1 MSVVKKA
8 GQTCLLYL
16 RSFLFPLYKIPFIL
30 LNLLFGMYAFVFNDQ
45 GQDLMA
51 TFNQYAFYEKGY
63 LSTFIC
69 FLIVWGIGIWNAA
82 RLLLT
87 AANLT
92 AFIQHQVPT
101 NTLMQAGVS
110 PLPLPKGNWI
120 VVSLNRAYEKMV
132 QRMIRW
138 LPRVLSVLPYV
149 LVAWGCIRQYHA
161 LKDVKWVNLI
171 LLLLLLILQLVLLA
185 KREQIAQRFGIVM
198 KQFQPLQN
206 RFSLLEVRGIK
217 NILITSGTYINSWLN
232 LGLLVVMLIISSY
245 WAFKAPSDN
254 GCPGLIIV
262 CGLSVYILLG
272 LIFNL
277 LMLWYKVPVF
287 LLWLLLSAT
296 FFSLWNNNHRIQI
309 ISQEKDNMMRV
320 RKSNQYSDSSYAT
333 YWLEKKWETGML
345 DSNSTVF
352 VVASEGGGIRNC
364 YWTYLVLNQLQK
376 INDSFYDR
384 TFAVSGVSG
393 GSIGL
398 GMYYTYQYFK
408 NHPIKERAEDSGTE
422 DPSDTL
428 QRICSADYL
437 SRVSYG
443 FLFPDMFQRFIP
455 FKVDRWDRSKML
467 ANSFDDGF
475 TQISGAPD
483 SFLSKNY
490 LEPWMRASTAY
501 RYPIVLFNSIL
512 NEAGAK
518 AVFSPYRLSGKFYP
532 GVVDLL
538 TEMNTSVPTKEAMT
552 SSARF
557 PILTAPGLIAEYDND
572 GNKKRCLGHIS
583 DGGGYENTGIQTA
596 EQTALLLRHCIT
608 QHSNPGIRTVKVKV
622 IYIGTGKDSLELTD
636 TNRIQIKEKDVIK
649 RGYEFAWAN
658 GGIETIFG
666 WIKSAQNFNIR
677 LDPSLSVLQFGLN
690 AKDKVDEVTHRIPLG
705 WYLSDTSRH
714 LLELQLYD
722 SGRRAKSV
730 TNSLNAF
737 RSY

>member
-185 KREQIAQRFGIVM
+185 KREQIAQRFGMVM

-287 LLWLLLSAT
+287 LLLLIVTILFTARC
-296 FFSLWNNNHRIQI
+296 NDNHSIQI
-309 ISQEKDNMMRV
+309 ITNTNDSMLIHRQQRQM
-320 RKSNQYSDSSYAT
+320 YSDTGYAA
-333 YWLEKKWETGML
+333 YWLRHKMIEHVI
-345 DSNSTVF
+345 DSNSTLF
-352 VVASEGGGIRNC
+352 IVASEGGGIRNC
-364 YWTYLVLNQLQK
+364 YWTYLVLNRLQQQRPL
-376 INDSFYDR
+376 FYER
-384 TFAVSGVSG
+384 TFAVTGVSG

-398 GMYYTYQYFK
+398 GMYYAYQYQQE
-408 NHPIKERAEDSGTE
+408 HPIAETLNMQLRNI
-422 DPSDTL
+422 DTL
-428 QRICSADYL
+428 QQICSADYL
-437 SRVSYG
+437 SRVSFG
-443 FLFPDMFQRFIP
+443 LLFPDMLQRFIP
-455 FKVDRWDRSKML
+455 IKIDRWDRSKML
-467 ANSFDDGF
+467 ANSFDDGYSYL
-475 TQISGAPD
+475 TGSKQY
-483 SFLSKNY
+483 LSQNY
-490 LEPWMRASTAY
+490 LLPWADSSTAY
-501 RYPIVLFNSIL
+501 RYPVLLFNTIL

-518 AVFSPYRLSGKFYP
+518 ALFSPYRLSGRYYTEA
-532 GVVDLL
+532 VDLIS
-538 TEMNTSVPTKEAMT
+538 EMHTSVPIKEAMT
-552 SSARF
+552 SS
-557 PILTAPGLIAEYDND
+557 
-572 GNKKRCLGHIS
+572 
-583 DGGGYENTGIQTA
+583 
-596 EQTALLLRHCIT
+596 
-608 QHSNPGIRTVKVKV
+608 
-622 IYIGTGKDSLELTD
+622 
-636 TNRIQIKEKDVIK
+636 
-649 RGYEFAWAN
+649 
-658 GGIETIFG
+658 
-666 WIKSAQNFNIR
+666 
-677 LDPSLSVLQFGLN
+677 
-690 AKDKVDEVTHRIPLG
+690 
-705 WYLSDTSRH
+705 
-714 LLELQLYD
+714 
-722 SGRRAKSV
+722 
-730 TNSLNAF
+730 
-737 RSY
+737 